1 MRGNVDS
8 EGASREAA
16 PAMGALRGMMRQ
28 GIVLSLEFRGEAV
41 AFGLVEELVDFGDRD
56 ALRAW

>member
-1 MRGNVDS
+1 
-8 EGASREAA
+8 
-16 PAMGALRGMMRQ
+16 MGALCGMMRQ
-28 GIVLSLEFRGEAV
+28 GIVLSLEFWGEAV